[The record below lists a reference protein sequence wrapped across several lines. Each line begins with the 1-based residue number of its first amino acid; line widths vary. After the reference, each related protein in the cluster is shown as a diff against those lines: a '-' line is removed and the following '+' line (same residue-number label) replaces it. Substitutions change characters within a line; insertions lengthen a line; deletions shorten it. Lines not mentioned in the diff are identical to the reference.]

1 MIDLTVIIRS
11 VGERTEQLC
20 QKLILEQGIPE
31 DQVVLIRNI
40 SPSSAATLKSF
51 EIGIERNLKW
61 TLRVDADVLLRKG
74 SIEHIV
80 DVYENLPENVF
91 ALQGYVLDKFF
102 GGPRKAGFYIYRTSL
117 LPLAVSQIPT
127 NNVIRPDAETLNA
140 MDQAGHPHAEVPYLV
155 GLHDF
160 EQYYRDSFRKCFVQA
175 HKHLYRSEL
184 LLTIFREGMKKDP
197 DFKVALD
204 GFVAGLY
211 YSDEVKINVNQ
222 EIYQQSFSE
231 LRVEEKKA
239 LAINDWN
246 LEKVET
252 IISNWNE
259 PQLFKTYMNFTLSDL
274 QVEYTRQ
281 TAQKKGLAGKLKHHL
296 KIIEEKL
303 NQHIKETG
311 LLATMFY
318 LIGQILLKISNIFIA
333 LSTKT
338 TQKN

>member
-61 TLRVDADVLLRKG
+61 TLRVDADVLLRRG

-80 DVYENLPENVF
+80 NVYENLPENVF

-140 MDQAGHPHAEVPYLV
+140 MDQAGHPHVEVPYLV

-160 EQYYRDSFRKCFVQA
+160 EQYYKDIFRKCFVQA
-175 HKHLYRSEL
+175 HKHLNKAEIFLSV
-184 LLTIFREGMKKDP
+184 FREGMIQDQDYKIG
-197 DFKVALD
+197 LD

-211 YSDEVKINVNQ
+211 YSGEVKIDIEQ
-222 EIYQQSFSE
+222 KIYQQSFSK
-231 LRVEEKKA
+231 LRINEKSPLNIDSWDLDK
-239 LAINDWN
+239 IENMIQTWH
-246 LEKVET
+246 
-252 IISNWNE
+252 E
-259 PQLFKTYMNFTLSDL
+259 PPVFKKHKKFTLNDL
-274 QVEYTRQ
+274 QIQYAKQMAEN
-281 TAQKKGLAGKLKHHL
+281 KGFTE
-296 KIIEEKL
+296 KIKY
-303 NQHIKETG
+303 HVKE
-311 LLATMFY
+311 
-318 LIGQILLKISNIFIA
+318 IGALRTLYAVIGRFFLVLSNIFVA
-333 LSTKT
+333 FSKKT
-338 TQKN
+338 TKGE